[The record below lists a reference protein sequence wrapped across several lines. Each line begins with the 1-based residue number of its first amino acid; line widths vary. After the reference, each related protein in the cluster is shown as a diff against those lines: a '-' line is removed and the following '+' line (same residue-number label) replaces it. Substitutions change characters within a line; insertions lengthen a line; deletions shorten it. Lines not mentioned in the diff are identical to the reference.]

1 MIKMQILRSVS
12 ENNRTTFHIKT
23 DFGLIIKVTAD
34 NELTSKDI
42 KQLLLKIANDMDQKL
57 QGNIESFKA

>member
-1 MIKMQILRSVS
+1 MQILRSVS

-23 DFGLIIKVTAD
+23 DLGLIIKVTVD
-34 NELTSKDI
+34 TELTSKDN
-42 KQLLLKIANDMDQKL
+42 KHLLIKIANDMDQKL

>member
-12 ENNRTTFHIKT
+12 ENNLTTFHIKT
-23 DFGLIIKVTAD
+23 DLGLIIKVTAD

>member
-1 MIKMQILRSVS
+1 MQILRSVS

-23 DFGLIIKVTAD
+23 DLGLIIKVTTD